1 MTQEAAAGETAGPT
15 WRRYR
20 IFFAAVIVT
29 GAIFVLRLFSLQ
41 IIGGGDWRAQ
51 AEENRT
57 RTVNEPA
64 PRGLIYDRNGYALA
78 ANVPSYNVVI
88 TPANLPD
95 DEADIQEIYR
105 QLSGLVDVPVSQ
117 GTVEEAKQ
125 VAACVEGPGIS
136 QLVELGD
143 SNAPYAPVAIK
154 CNVDEDQAM
163 SIRQKAVDWPG
174 VGIQIQ
180 PTRDYPTGHL
190 TANVIGFLGPI
201 PEAQAEEYQEQGFI
215 VNRDKVGYAGIEASL
230 QDQLAGVNGTR
241 QVEVDVAGRE
251 IRNLAPPVEPAPGN
265 NVYLTIDAR
274 LQAAAEAA
282 LVGEIDDWNR
292 FYVADGRP
300 PRISSGA
307 AIAMNPKTG
316 EILAMVQWP
325 SFENNRF
332 ARIIPEYYYRQISE
346 DPRHPM
352 LNYAISG
359 EFPPGSVYKLTT
371 ATGALNEDVVT
382 LDQVIDAPGQIT
394 LCEQY
399 YPGEPCTD
407 TNQRPFRDW
416 IYDDNPGGFGNV
428 SFLYCIAWSS
438 NVCFYKLGG
447 GYEDEVPQ
455 GLGPLRHAEYAKA
468 LGYGAE
474 TGIELLGEE
483 NGLIPTP
490 QWKRINLAENWST
503 GDTYISSVGQ
513 GYVTATP
520 LQVLMSAVT
529 LANSGVQMKPTLIR
543 QIVDSAGNI
552 VRDFAP
558 EVHWDITKDKL
569 IAQYNCDEG
578 FCVPTGEYENVDP
591 YVVDKVRQGMRLAAT
606 DEQGT
611 LNRDFSF
618 SDYPIAVAG
627 KTGTAEYCDD
637 VARVQDLCRF
647 GQWPTHAWTTA
658 FAPYDDPEVAIVA
671 FVYNGGEGGV
681 VAAPIV
687 RKIMDAYFKLKA
699 IDSGQESGGGG

>member
-1 MTQEAAAGETAGPT
+1 MTTDSAENRPPAFGSG
-15 WRRYR
+15 RYK
-20 IFFAAVIVT
+20 IFLGAVIFAGVV
-29 GAIFVLRLFSLQ
+29 IFARLLFLQ
-41 IIGGGDWRAQ
+41 IIRGGDWTAQ

-57 RTVNEPA
+57 RTINEPA

-78 ANVPSYNVVI
+78 ANVPSYNVTI
-88 TPANLPD
+88 TPANLPS

-105 QLSGLVDVPVSQ
+105 QLSELIEVPVNH
-117 GTVEEAKQ
+117 GTVDDAKN
-125 VAACVEGPGIS
+125 VAACVEGPGIA

-143 SNAPYAPVAIK
+143 SNAPYAAVPVK
-154 CNVDEDQAM
+154 CNVDEDLAM
-163 SIRQKAVDWPG
+163 TIRQKAVDWPG
-174 VGIQIQ
+174 VSIQIQ
-180 PTRDYPTGHL
+180 PTRDYPTGYL
-190 TANVIGFLGPI
+190 SANLIGFLGPI
-201 PEAQAEEYQEQGFI
+201 PENQSQEYEDQGFV
-215 VNRDKVGYAGIEASL
+215 VNRDKVGYAGIEASM
-230 QDQLAGVNGTR
+230 QDALAGQNGTR
-241 QVEVDVAGRE
+241 DVEVDVAGRE
-251 IRNLAPPVEPAPGN
+251 IRNLRAPIEPVPGN

-282 LVGEIDDWNR
+282 LVGEINSWNQR
-292 FYVADGRP
+292 YINDGQP

-307 AIAMNPKTG
+307 AIVMDPKTG

-332 ARIIPEYYYRQISE
+332 ARIIPAYYYQQVSL

-371 ATGALNEDVVT
+371 ATGALNEEVVT
-382 LDQVIDAPGQIT
+382 LDQVIEAPGEIK

-399 YPGEPCTD
+399 YVGEPCTD
-407 TNQRPFRDW
+407 LNQRPFRDW
-416 IYDDNPGGFGNV
+416 IFDQNPAGFGKV
-428 SFLYCIAWSS
+428 TFLKCIAWSS

-447 GYEDEVPQ
+447 GYKDEVPE
-455 GLGPLRHAEYAKA
+455 GLGPQRHAEYAKA
-468 LGYGAE
+468 LGYGSA
-474 TGIELLGEE
+474 TGIELFGEAS
-483 NGLIPTP
+483 GLVPTP

-529 LANSGVQMKPTLIR
+529 MANSGVQMKPTLIR
-543 QIVDSAGNI
+543 QIVDSAGN
-552 VRDFAP
+552 VVKAFTPVKR
-558 EVHWDITKDKL
+558 WDITKDNL

-578 FCVPTGEYENVDP
+578 FCVPTGEYKNVSP
-591 YVVDKVRQGMRLAAT
+591 YVVDKVRQGMRLAVT
-606 DEQGT
+606 DPEGT
-611 LNRDFSF
+611 LDREISF
-618 SDYPIAVAG
+618 KDYPIAIAG

-637 VARVQDLCRF
+637 VARKQDRCKF
-647 GQWPTHAWTTA
+647 GLWPTHAWTTA

-687 RKIMDAYFKLKA
+687 RKIMDAYFKIKA
-699 IDSGQESGGGG
+699 IDAGQDSGGGG